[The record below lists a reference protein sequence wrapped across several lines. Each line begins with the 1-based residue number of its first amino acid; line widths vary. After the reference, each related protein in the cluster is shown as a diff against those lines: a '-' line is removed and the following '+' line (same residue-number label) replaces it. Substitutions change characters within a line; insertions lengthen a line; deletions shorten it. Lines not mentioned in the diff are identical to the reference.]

1 MRTMGSEFSRRV
13 AFVPRV
19 AAQSGMGPAV
29 LSDGEPIAERA
40 KVLFGSGQERREAGQ
55 HAAQQTATFRVRT
68 SRALRAANTTWE
80 IDFSGARW
88 GISSIVEIEPHG
100 AELEFTAVKR
110 D

>member
-1 MRTMGSEFSRRV
+1 
-13 AFVPRV
+13 
-19 AAQSGMGPAV
+19 
-29 LSDGEPIAERA
+29 
-40 KVLFGSGQERREAGQ
+40 
-55 HAAQQTATFRVRT
+55 VRT